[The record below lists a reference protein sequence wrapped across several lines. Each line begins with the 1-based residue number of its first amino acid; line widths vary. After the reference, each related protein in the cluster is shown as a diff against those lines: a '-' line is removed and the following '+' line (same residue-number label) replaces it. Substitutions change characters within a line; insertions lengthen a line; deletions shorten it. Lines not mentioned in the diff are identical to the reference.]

1 MMNEPTTEKFIQNI
15 INKYST
21 GFRTYKNTLMFLITD
36 PSEYE
41 AKIFIFKHDNKKI
54 IIATWGAK
62 APMTGEGKGKIV
74 DRGKKNTEKFSFT
87 YPKKYLQT
95 QASPSK

>member
-1 MMNEPTTEKFIQNI
+1 
-15 INKYST
+15 
-21 GFRTYKNTLMFLITD
+21 
-36 PSEYE
+36 
-41 AKIFIFKHDNKKI
+41 
-54 IIATWGAK
+54 
-62 APMTGEGKGKIV
+62 MTGEGKGKIV